1 MTVFKVRSIAIALGF
16 EITNLKKAQEFED
29 SIENLRAGAERLASM
44 ARKAA
49 MGIAA
54 IGTAAGLAARNT
66 AEQANEIRKN
76 SAALGTTI
84 EKYQELRYALQ
95 RVDMDVNDM
104 MDTFVQVTE
113 RVNQAATGS
122 ERLEEQLAKIGISA
136 KELIKRDPTEIFLEM
151 AGALRNVESAT
162 DRVSIASQVL
172 GEEAARKLLPV
183 FSKTNRSLE
192 EYIVVARRAG
202 IIMSREQVMMADRA
216 HDSFSRVNLVLQA
229 LRQTIGMKL
238 IPIFEHYSE
247 RIWDAYVA
255 NQELIDQKIDEWI
268 DGFERGVEVLEN
280 YWEITDQLVQSW
292 GGWGEVI
299 KDVGATFATIMG
311 YKVVGVIA
319 TMLGAVKNLTTTIA
333 SVAGVK
339 VIAVFTA
346 IATIVLVAA
355 LAIEDMVGH
364 MNGAES
370 LVGWLKKHLKELP
383 IILRPMA
390 LLWIYIGELV
400 RAVWNQF
407 QAFAP
412 SIKKLIPILKIIGVF
427 IGTVIL
433 GFVFHLIIAVSTLVL
448 TFSFILGVLGEI
460 VNFLGHM
467 VDVVVDHVKMLFGE
481 LTNINWSVL
490 GDDLKNMFFGA
501 IDAIGDK
508 FMGFISR
515 AKEAALSIVPDI
527 GGLRDKIVSKIKGPE
542 IPENQRYNT
551 AQIAL
556 DAANP
561 STATARGGGGG
572 SSTQNSQVNNV
583 DQKVTI
589 EVKGGD
595 DPRSTARET
604 KKQFDRQSS
613 WTPDAAATFATGNR

>member
-1 MTVFKVRSIAIALGF
+1 MTIFKVRSVAIALGF
-16 EITNLKKAQEFED
+16 EITNLKQAQEFED
-29 SIENLRAGAERLASM
+29 SIENIRAGAERLASM

-54 IGTAAGLAARNT
+54 IGTAAGLAAKET
-66 AEQANEIRKN
+66 AQQANEIRKN

-84 EKYQELRYALQ
+84 EKYQELRYALK

-238 IPIFEHYSE
+238 IPIFESFSE
-247 RIWDAYVA
+247 RIWDAYVN
-255 NQELIDQKIDEWI
+255 NQELIDQKIDKWV
-268 DGFERGVEVLEN
+268 DGFRRGVEVLEN
-280 YWEITDQLVQSW
+280 FWYVTDQLAQSW
-292 GGWGEVI
+292 GGWGKVI
-299 KDVGATFATIMG
+299 KDVGATFLTIMG
-311 YKVVGVIA
+311 FKVVGVVG
-319 TMLGAVKNLTTTIA
+319 TMLTAFKNLTATIA
-333 SVAGVK
+333 SVAGAK
-339 VIAVFTA
+339 IIAVFA
-346 IATIVLVAA
+346 VIATVVLVAA

-370 LVGWLKKHLKELP
+370 LVGWLKKHFEELP
-383 IILRPMA
+383 TLLKPMA
-390 LLWIYIGELV
+390 LLWIIIGDFV
-400 RAVWNQF
+400 KAVWNQLE
-407 QAFAP
+407 AYLP
-412 SIKKLIPILKIIGVF
+412 SIKKLIPVLKIIAVY

-433 GFVFHLIIAVSTLVL
+433 GFVFHLILAVSTLVL
-448 TFSFILGVLGEI
+448 VFSFILGVLGEI

-467 VDVVVDHVKMLFGE
+467 VDVVVEHVEMLFSE
-481 LTNINWSVL
+481 LANIDWSVL
-490 GDDLKNMFFGA
+490 WDDMKNMFFDA
-501 IDAIGDK
+501 IDAIAEK
-508 FMGFISR
+508 FMSFVST
-515 AKEAALSIVPDI
+515 AKDAALSLVPDF
-527 GGLRDKIVSKIKGPE
+527 GGIRDRIKKNLNPPKV
-542 IPENQRYNT
+542 PENQKFNT
-551 AQIAL
+551 ARLAL

-572 SSTQNSQVNNV
+572 GSTQNSQVNNV

-589 EVKGGD
+589 EVNGGD